1 MGIQEKPA
9 SLLPSIFPSSRQRYL
24 RVPPEYAY
32 ECIVD
37 VLRRNLE
44 IEDAEIK
51 HLGDLTLMTCLGGK
65 FGADLKVHVTPE
77 GDISVLNIIF
87 SYRKI
92 AFLGSFLF
100 AAMVG
105 LSLLFNTPLPMLG
118 TIILFPL
125 SYHTSFEVTRFLDA
139 LNEGLPLIE
148 REYIREILLK
158 NRARW
163 RKHIKDIQKL
173 YRKLCEKHLETWG
186 STNVLRYKI
195 EEYQSM
201 GLTYEEAI
209 IKISEEEGILT
220 K

>member
-1 MGIQEKPA
+1 MAIQEKPV

-32 ECIVD
+32 GCIVD
-37 VLRRNLE
+37 ALRRNLKL
-44 IEDAEIK
+44 EDVEIK

-65 FGADLKVHVTPE
+65 FGAGLKVHVASE
-77 GDISVLNIIF
+77 GDVSVLNIIF
-87 SYRKI
+87 SYRKM
-92 AFLGSFLF
+92 AFLASSLF
-100 AAMVG
+100 AAMVA
-105 LSLLFNTPLPMLG
+105 LSLLFNTPMPMLG
-118 TIILFPL
+118 ILILFPL
-125 SYHTSFEVTRFLDA
+125 AYHTSFEVTRFLDA

-158 NRARW
+158 NRGRW
-163 RKHIKDIQKL
+163 RKHLKDVQKL
-173 YRKLCEKHLETWG
+173 YGKLCEKHLETWG
-186 STNVLRYKI
+186 STNVLKYKI